1 MVSLAIKNKIIYTLF
16 YLLLDKSVLM
26 LYLCTCICK
35 YNYYQLKLKTA
46 RAPLPKSLPQGGG
59 TLKENHNAYYDSGL
73 MV

>member
-1 MVSLAIKNKIIYTLF
+1 MV
-16 YLLLDKSVLM
+16 VE
-26 LYLCTCICK
+26 CCIFVPVFA
-35 YNYYQLKLKTA
+35 NTYYQLKLKTA